1 MSAFSDTCYHG
12 GYIYYLGVTTEPS
25 GLRPI
30 YRVPYLDPMATPEM
44 VDTNALALTLWSAKN
59 REGVDTLY
67 CLGTGP
73 FGGPV
78 VWKNSDKG
86 WLNDYDSRDQQI
98 SLPVQILCSYLC

>member
-12 GYIYYLGVTTEPS
+12 GYIYTLDVTTDPS

-44 VDTNALALTLWSAKN
+44 DDANTLALTLWAAKN
-59 REGVDTLY
+59 REGIDTLY

-98 SLPVQILCSYLC
+98 SFPVQILCSYLC